1 MSDDL
6 ISSMGVLIY
15 YDVCKTSLFKDC
27 AIKMSR
33 NHIRIYK
40 KKHFIQHFILYN
52 IAHIYTCVHIYCA
65 KFSLAHLVL
74 IFFCFPTSTNYRIRL

>member
-33 NHIRIYK
+33 NHIYTNIFLYSTLFYITLHTYIHVFIY
-40 KKHFIQHFILYN
+40 I
-52 IAHIYTCVHIYCA
+52 
-65 KFSLAHLVL
+65 VL
-74 IFFCFPTSTNYRIRL
+74 NFLLHV

>member
-40 KKHFIQHFILYN
+40 KKKLYSTLSYITLHTYIHVFIYIVLNFLL
-52 IAHIYTCVHIYCA
+52 HI
-65 KFSLAHLVL
+65 
-74 IFFCFPTSTNYRIRL
+74 